1 MSSKNISYLLPY
13 YQMMGGNDYFC
24 ADEAAIID
32 DVCEGIA
39 VVAFYAAQ
47 KGNASTFLTLMPL
60 RCRQDLG

>member
-1 MSSKNISYLLPY
+1 MIAGDYYL
-13 YQMMGGNDYFC
+13 C
-24 ADEAAIID
+24 ADDAAIVN

-39 VVAFYAAQ
+39 VIAFYAAQ